1 MTRQHMTIGV
11 VTLAVLAAGG
21 GSLGWWLSRPAIPT
35 TPQSEDPKELIQAMA
50 SEDFAKLSD
59 SQKQAYFKRLTAD
72 GSPREAFRASRELDE
87 SQRRQ
92 LRQNVRPLMEQEFER
107 RIDEYF
113 ALPAEQQ
120 AGYLD
125 EQIDQMLA
133 IREQFRARR
142 AQRAATRPARTQP
155 TGEASSDG
163 DSNRRRSGG
172 RHRGPSAQRLKRRIE
187 HTSPQRRAKFLAY
200 MKAMRE
206 RMEQRGIEMRRP
218 GRR

>member
-1 MTRQHMTIGV
+1 MTIGV

-21 GSLGWWLSRPAIPT
+21 GTLGWWLRRPAIPA
-35 TPQSEDPKELIQAMA
+35 TPQSDDPKELIAAMA

-120 AGYLD
+120 TGYLD

-133 IREQFRARR
+133 MRKQFEARR
-142 AQRAATRPARTQP
+142 AERAATRPARTQP
-155 TGEASSDG
+155 SGEASADG
-163 DSNRRRSGG
+163 DDQHRRRSGG

-187 HTSPQRRAKFLAY
+187 HTSPQRRAKFMAY
-200 MKAMRE
+200 MKAMHE